1 MVDVRRWRGVEGGRS
16 WWKAVLEPSPSASR
30 MRARAMHRER
40 PPTVTHSAG
49 SPCDRDTLHLD
60 QHFRARQAG
69 DGYQGARWEIVG
81 EDLPA
86 ELGEPVAEPRIGDE
100 HGHRHQIG
108 KARAGFFEGPP
119 EPGEDLADLAV
130 EISGERAAR
139 GILDRHLSGQP
150 DRTSAFGN
158 ARLRIGAGLRRL
170 ALDVASL
177 QRFRHLSLH
186 LVRQRSYAARDG
198 QRRNFI
204 FRERPTPRRGM
215 AGRLRSRAEG
225 PAPVPVPG
233 RRPAE
238 VAPLHPGKK
247 LAVAMPR
254 IAYLACVQL
263 SHNPSTQVLE
273 G

>member
-1 MVDVRRWRGVEGGRS
+1 MPSTAANAPSQCCRSIFASELPSARSSDIETLARGRGRS
-16 WWKAVLEPSPSASR
+16 IMWKAVLEPSPSASR

-40 PPTVTHSAG
+40 TPTVTHSAG

-139 GILDRHLSGQP
+139 GILDHPLSGEP
-150 DRTSAFGN
+150 DRTAAFGN
-158 ARLRIGAGLRRL
+158 DRLRIGAGLRRL

-204 FRERPTPRRGM
+204 FRKRPTPRRGITG
-215 AGRLRSRAEG
+215 ALGWPGISR
-225 PAPVPVPG
+225 
-233 RRPAE
+233 
-238 VAPLHPGKK
+238 
-247 LAVAMPR
+247 
-254 IAYLACVQL
+254 
-263 SHNPSTQVLE
+263 
-273 G
+273 